1 MLKWDDACFETLD
14 FLNGEALNFP
24 VEGLA
29 KTEDSITDERFFSGF
44 VGVRKPEA

>member
-1 MLKWDDACFETLD
+1 MLKRDDAYFEGLD
-14 FLNGEALNFP
+14 FRNGEGLDFP
-24 VEGLA
+24 VEGAA